1 MRRAAL
7 AVVVVAA
14 SLAGVAWLTTR
25 PVTERESAP
34 REALASTGAVPA
46 RVPSSAPVPVA
57 APPTPSPDPGAG
69 SASVPREPLRP
80 YPLDLAQ
87 LREVTAG
94 NLYWET
100 GVPTSDQEVAKARA
114 ERAKA
119 ANVLYG
125 KVLSGTGTEEEVR
138 TYFAERKREHEDAIR
153 FAQAALDA
161 GGADLPD
168 KDRGLLLLAIELN
181 GARLA
186 ELPRGLEEALARRAE
201 QDRRRA
207 EWRAA
212 GSPVPAQPPP

>member
-7 AVVVVAA
+7 AVLVLATA
-14 SLAGVAWLTTR
+14 LAGVAWLTTR
-25 PVTERESAP
+25 PVTQREDAP
-34 REALASTGAVPA
+34 PRGLPPSGTAPSLVPAAAPAVPA
-46 RVPSSAPVPVA
+46 A
-57 APPTPSPDPGAG
+57 AQPPSPDPGAG
-69 SASVPREPLRP
+69 SATVPREPLRP

-87 LREVTAG
+87 LREVTPG

-100 GVPTSDQEVAKARA
+100 GAPTSDPEVAKARA

-119 ANVLYG
+119 VNVLYG

-138 TYFAERKREHEDAIR
+138 TYFAERRKEHEDAVR

-168 KDRGLLLLAIELN
+168 QDRGLLLLAIELN
-181 GARLA
+181 AARLA
-186 ELPRGLEEALARRAE
+186 ELPRGLEDALARKAE

-212 GSPVPAQPPP
+212 GSPVPAAPP